1 MHSLWKTKL
10 CSFQIIQSKVY
21 DRLYMSLVVLIRRTI
36 FFICFYLRCLSCAR
50 FRSHFL
56 SHLSSPFVL
65 LVVFSCLN
73 AAQQS
78 SPNPSTTLAETSKA
92 TLSFVVVALLRS
104 PCPDSGIDIPMAKP
118 PCYLLRRHFPW
129 SPDAHSD
136 LVYNFR
142 CDRTRDEL

>member
-1 MHSLWKTKL
+1 MKNQIVQFSK
-10 CSFQIIQSKVY
+10 SFKANGKVY
-21 DRLYMSLVVLIRRTI
+21 DRLYMSLIILIRRTI
-36 FFICFYLRCLSCAR
+36 IFIRFYFRSFSRAR
-50 FRSHFL
+50 FRSYFL
-56 SHLSSPFVL
+56 SHLSSLFVL

-78 SPNPSTTLAETSKA
+78 SPNPSTTVATSKT
-92 TLSFVVVALLRS
+92 TLSFMAVALFRS

-118 PCYLLRRHFPW
+118 PRYLLRRHFPW